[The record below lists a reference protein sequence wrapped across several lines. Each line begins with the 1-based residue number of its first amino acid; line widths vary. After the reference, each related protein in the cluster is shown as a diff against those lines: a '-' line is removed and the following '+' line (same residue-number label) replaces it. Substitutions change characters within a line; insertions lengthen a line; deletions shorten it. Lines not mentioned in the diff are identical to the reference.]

1 MRNLSHSVL
10 SSLWKDAGVPSLQM
24 AFGSVSSCLNKL
36 VAEEK
41 ERVRS
46 RRWEGE
52 SLISTVLALVEVNQ
66 AIKA

>member
-1 MRNLSHSVL
+1 M
-10 SSLWKDAGVPSLQM
+10 QM

-36 VAEEK
+36 VAEQK

-52 SLISTVLALVEVNQ
+52 SLISTVLAEN
-66 AIKA
+66 IKIKRRWWKSKK

>member
-1 MRNLSHSVL
+1 M
-10 SSLWKDAGVPSLQM
+10 QM
-24 AFGSVSSCLNKL
+24 AFGSESSCLNRL

-52 SLISTVLALVEVNQ
+52 SLISSVLAEN
-66 AIKA
+66 IKIIKRRWWKSKK

>member
-1 MRNLSHSVL
+1 M
-10 SSLWKDAGVPSLQM
+10 QM

-52 SLISTVLALVEVNQ
+52 SLISTVLAENINKIKRRWWKCVEERFCST
-66 AIKA
+66 KL